1 MNNASK
7 ILPRALLVVVAAAAL
22 LGCGSSPGPKPAA
35 PPKASPAPPPP
46 AATEPDKD
54 QVAVLET
61 TAGKIVIEFLPQYAP
76 RHTLAFQNMFRAG
89 FFDGTRFHRVIV
101 KQAIQG
107 GAPNSK
113 DDNPYDD
120 GLVEESL
127 RRIPAEFSTRIR
139 HARGTVSA
147 ARSPGEPDSATSQ
160 FFISLR
166 SQPAWDG
173 QYTIF
178 ARVVE
183 GMEIVDTI
191 AAAPLRTDDSR
202 LRERPADPVTV
213 TKGYLAPRATAVP
226 R

>member
-1 MNNASK
+1 MLDAKNIVA
-7 ILPRALLVVVAAAAL
+7 RALVAAAVAAL
-22 LGCGSSPGPKPAA
+22 LGCGSSPTPKPRA
-35 PPKASPAPPPP
+35 PSNANTAPAVP

-54 QVAVLET
+54 QLAVLET
-61 TAGKIVIEFLPQYAP
+61 TAGRIVIEFLPQYAP

-101 KQAIQG
+101 KRAIQG

-120 GLVEESL
+120 GLVEESQ
-127 RRIPAEFSTRIR
+127 RRIPAEDSTRIR

-160 FFISLR
+160 FFICVS

-183 GMEIVDTI
+183 GMDVVDQI
-191 AAAPLRTDDSR
+191 ATAPLRTDDSR
-202 LRERPADPVTV
+202 LRERPVDPVTV
-213 TKGYLAPRATAVP
+213 TKGYLAPRATALK